1 MAERPIKSLDELMDG
16 GVAERFNLELAKVW
30 DNVYDPNTDAD
41 KVRAVVLTV
50 KIKPNERRDA
60 CDFRV
65 SVQSKLAPQVE
76 LSQTVMITQRDDG
89 SVLATERTEQVPG
102 QLNIEGEES
111 PMPRTIS
118 FMRTANE

>member
-1 MAERPIKSLDELMDG
+1 MAERPIKSLDDLMDG
-16 GVAERFNLELAKVW
+16 GVAERFNVELSKVW
-30 DNVYDPNTDAD
+30 DNVYDPNTDSS

-50 KIKPNERRDA
+50 KIRPNERRDA
-60 CDFRV
+60 CDMRV

-89 SVLATERTEQVPG
+89 SVLATERTDQIPG
-102 QLNIEGEES
+102 QIDIAGDES

-118 FMRTANE
+118 FRRADGQ